1 MLLILHV
8 ELEFCLT
15 LHCEMQLQFIEN
27 VELQKRMLFVDSSG
41 GLVKMT
47 KQMNDEYQRVRL
59 KLKLIRLIKINY

>member
-1 MLLILHV
+1 
-8 ELEFCLT
+8 
-15 LHCEMQLQFIEN
+15 MQLKFIEN

-47 KQMNDEYQRVRL
+47 KQMYDEYQRVIL